1 MKYSI
6 FIGLDVHKNTIS
18 VAIAYAAGGEVIFM
32 GVIPNTP
39 DAIMKLV
46 KKLGKPETLYFCY
59 EAGPCGYEIH
69 RQLTKLGATCIVV
82 APSLIPT
89 KPGDRIKND
98 HRDAKK
104 LARLLRNGDL
114 TPVYVPTRQQEAMR
128 DILRIRQDA
137 VKDHTRKRNQL
148 SMFLLRNNLRPPEG
162 VNPWTKKHRLW
173 LDSIKFK
180 ERAQQICLTECLHA
194 IDEAKA
200 KVDRLEKEIILIA
213 DSTIDVNL
221 LHALQALRGVGLI
234 TAATLIAEIGDFT
247 RFDNPEKL
255 MAYAGIVPGEHS
267 SGQTRRQGRITKTGN
282 GQIRFVLVE
291 SSWCYRFQPRISTTL
306 KKRQAGLSE
315 EVKAI
320 AWKAQHRLHHKYRLL
335 MAKDKPRQ
343 KVITGVARELLGFAW
358 AIAIQVAKESVKVKV
373 A

>member
-6 FIGLDVHKNTIS
+6 FIGLDVHKNSIS
-18 VAIAYAAGGEVIFM
+18 VATAYSASEEVVFL
-32 GVIPNTP
+32 GNIPNIP
-39 DAIMKLV
+39 DAIAKLV
-46 KKLGKPETLYFCY
+46 KKLGKPETLRFCY
-59 EAGPCGYEIH
+59 EAGPCGYEIY
-69 RQLTKLGATCIVV
+69 RQLTRLGASCIVV

-128 DILRIRQDA
+128 DILRNRQDA

-148 SMFLLRNNLRPPEG
+148 SMFLLRNNLRAPDG
-162 VNPWTKKHRLW
+162 TNPWTKKHRLW
-173 LDSIKFK
+173 LDSIKFE
-180 ERAQQICLTECLHA
+180 ERAQQFCLTEYLHA

-200 KVDRLEKEIILIA
+200 KVTRLEQEIILIA
-213 DSTIDVNL
+213 GATINVNL
-221 LHALQALRGVGLI
+221 LQALQALRGVGLV

-247 RFDNPEKL
+247 RFNNPEQL
-255 MAYAGIVPGEHS
+255 MSYAGIVPGEHS
-267 SGQTRRQGRITKTGN
+267 SGQNRRQGRITKTGN
-282 GQIRFVLVE
+282 SQLRFAIVE
-291 SSWCYRFQPRISTTL
+291 SSWSYRYQPRIGTTL

-320 AWKAQHRLHHKYRLL
+320 AWKAQHRLNHKYRLL
-335 MAKDKPRQ
+335 MAKGKPRQ
-343 KVITGVARELLGFAW
+343 KAIVGVARELLGFAW
-358 AIAIQVAKESVKVKV
+358 AIAIRVEQESAKVKV

>member
-1 MKYSI
+1 MKYTT
-6 FIGLDVHKNTIS
+6 FIGLDVHKNPIS
-18 VAIAYAAGGEVIFM
+18 VATANAAGGDPIFL
-32 GVIPNTP
+32 GDITNTP
-39 DAIMKLV
+39 DAITKLV
-46 KKLGKPETLYFCY
+46 KKLGKPETLCFCY
-59 EAGPCGYEIH
+59 EAGPCGYEIY
-69 RQLTKLGATCIVV
+69 RQLTKLGASCFVV
-82 APSLIPT
+82 APSLVPT

-98 HRDAKK
+98 RRDAKK
-104 LARLLRNGDL
+104 LARLLRSGDL

-128 DILRIRQDA
+128 DILRHRQFA

-173 LDSIKFK
+173 LESIKFE
-180 ERAQQICLTECLHA
+180 ERAQQICLTEHLHA

-200 KVDRLEKEIILIA
+200 RVERLEKEIVLIA
-213 DSTIDVNL
+213 NTTIDANL
-221 LHALQALRGVGLI
+221 LQALQALRGVGLI

-255 MAYAGIVPGEHS
+255 MSYAGIVPGEYS

-282 GQIRFVLVE
+282 SQLRFVLVE
-291 SSWCYRFQPRISTTL
+291 SSWSYRFQPRIGATL

-320 AWKAQHRLHHKYRLL
+320 AWKSQHRLHHKYRLL
-335 MAKDKPRQ
+335 MAKGKPKQ
-343 KVITGVARELLGFAW
+343 KVVVGVARELLGFAW
-358 AIAIQVAKESVKVKV
+358 AIAIQVAKESSQKKV